1 MGGAGMNNGKRL
13 VACDVHAHASWLV
26 GLELDTGEL
35 WRRRVAGPPSRI
47 LDVLGPR
54 CEGARLVYEAGPT
67 GFGLARAGIERGV
80 EVLICAPGSVP
91 RASGDRVKTDQRDA
105 ERLLGSWRVGQLSFV
120 RLPTVAEEAFRDLI
134 AAREDARG
142 DLMRQRHRLS
152 KFLLRRELR
161 CPGGEKAWGRA
172 WMRWLATLEF
182 TELAARLTFGDYVAC
197 VEQAVQRRAMLDAAI
212 ENSWPDSPF
221 AATIARLRCF
231 RGIDTLS
238 GAGLAAEIGDFE
250 RFAKA
255 RRLAGFLGIV
265 PSEHTSGER
274 RRQGQITKA
283 GPGHARRLLVEAA
296 QHYRHRPAVGLALER
311 RQAGQ
316 DPRVIACAWRAQR
329 RLHARW
335 QHLHAQRGKHP
346 NVVTI
351 AVARE
356 LSAFCWEAALID

>member
-1 MGGAGMNNGKRL
+1 MRNGRRL
-13 VACDVHAHASWLV
+13 IAADVHAHASWLV

-35 WRRRVAGPPSRI
+35 WRRRVAGPPTRV

-54 CEGARLVYEAGPT
+54 CAGAQLVYEAGPT
-67 GFGLARAGIERGV
+67 GFELARAGIERGV
-80 EVLICAPGSVP
+80 EVLICTPGSVP
-91 RASGDRVKTDQRDA
+91 KASGDRVKTDRRDA
-105 ERLLGSWRVGQLSFV
+105 ERLLGAWRAGQLSFV
-120 RLPTVAEEAFRDLI
+120 RVPSVAEEAFRDLI
-134 AAREDARG
+134 RAREDARG
-142 DLMRQRHRLS
+142 DLMRHRHRLS

-161 CPGGEKAWGRA
+161 PAGGEKAWTRE

-182 TELAARLTFGDYVAC
+182 DELAARLTFSDYVAC
-197 VEQAVQRRAMLDAAI
+197 VEQAFQRRSLLDAAI
-212 ENSWPDSPF
+212 ERSWPASPF

-238 GAGLAAEIGDFE
+238 AAGLAAEIGDFE
-250 RFAKA
+250 RFTKA

-265 PSEHTSGER
+265 PSEHSSGER

-296 QHYRHRPAVGLALER
+296 QHYRHRPHVGINLER

-329 RLHARW
+329 RLHGRW
-335 QHLHAQRGKHP
+335 QHLHAHRGKHP

-356 LSAFCWEAALID
+356 LAAFCWEGALIN